1 MKRYNILYVFCDNIT
16 RYGICSEELHHC
28 SVGGWNRDETM
39 GEVGERMAKRK
50 RRKKL
55 SPFTVFGVLIFCLVV
70 CGLMIYKTALLHA
83 QTVKY
88 SVQIEELKKEQKKL
102 KEEAA
107 ETKNYQSY
115 VNSKDYIEEVAR
127 EKLGLV
133 YPNEIIFEP
142 EE

>member
-1 MKRYNILYVFCDNIT
+1 
-16 RYGICSEELHHC
+16 
-28 SVGGWNRDETM
+28 
-39 GEVGERMAKRK
+39 MAKRK

-70 CGLMIYKTALLHA
+70 CGLMVYKTASLNA

-88 SVQIEELKKEQKKL
+88 SAQIEELKKEQKKL